1 MTNKERVFPETDIAA
16 EQPKV
21 AVESQVQPEADEEAQ
36 DTESKVS
43 EVTEVGD
50 MQQLLEDAR
59 SKADEHW
66 NELLRA
72 RAELENQRR
81 RYERELEKTRKYAL
95 ERFAQDLLPV
105 KDSLDMGLAAAQ
117 AEDANVAALREGTEL
132 ILKMFNEI
140 ATRYG
145 IETVDPQ
152 GEPFNPDFHQAISTQ
167 ESDEVAPNIVL
178 TVARKGYVLN
188 DRLLRPA
195 MVVVSKPSV
204 QTSSGED
211 TQA

>member
-204 QTSSGED
+204 QTSSRED